1 MEHRIVRRQFHVL
14 VTLCCFFSSSPVLV
28 QAESVITGEARSQP
42 TNAAAPALRYSSV
55 FDQYRGYDE
64 IQVDSWRESNDT
76 VGRIGGWRY
85 YAQEAEQTNNA
96 DETEQSDTFGEPK
109 PPAVSSPVH
118 KSDNCLLYTSPSPR
132 D

>member
-42 TNAAAPALRYSSV
+42 TNAAAPALRYCSV

-64 IQVDSWRESNDT
+64 IQVGSWRESNDT

-85 YAQEAEQTNNA
+85 YVREAEQADNT
-96 DETEQSDTFGEPK
+96 DETEQPDTSGQPES
-109 PPAVSSPVH
+109 PADSPPVH
-118 KSDNCLLYTSPSPR
+118 KSDNNQIHNHEAQP
-132 D
+132 